1 MNTLTISESHRKLL
15 TDSAVPLATAETAG
29 VFTASVAADLPDEL
43 SHLADLLPAMIF
55 RHESPTGIVRFQSR
69 PDNPAEGAG
78 KYMQAPGSGSLLSV
92 HPDQRIKLGLAKKLM
107 IVEGTKQALAA
118 AAWAPGD
125 TLVVGIQGCNGFMSS
140 GVPSP
145 ELEFVL
151 GDNTE
156 VFIFFD
162 ADVAT
167 NRNVHDAAA
176 MLVDHMELLGAASV
190 KCVSLPVS
198 GKAGLDDYL
207 AGIGEAKRTEVIEN
221 LMTKAKK
228 LGRAPAAAKPKMGDK
243 SGTRTSI
250 APTVD
255 FENAQIRLERGTGDD
270 AFSVPL
276 AQYACRIVETTTI
289 EDDLNDPKGVT
300 KSITHRLQIVTEP
313 GGTIYE
319 VDDVANSD
327 LKNPTVW
334 LTRMPGSI
342 GSRLDQESGNQ
353 ANEKIEAAIRR
364 HAGETGVIASRG
376 IRRLGPIEIDGVWGF
391 LHAGGII
398 TADGNSDAARS
409 VLDAPY
415 DKVNYPDPAMMDR
428 ACREEAVASLLGLL
442 EQVRD
447 HTALVLLLGHDTQG
461 STGSHIEGVVGL
473 SGGHG
478 FGKTT
483 QARGVASMLSPYFAD
498 NSMIAGTP
506 SPGVVL
512 AAGEH
517 LHHSMVIVDDV
528 ARESDDD
535 AGDLKVFQA
544 LDAFARRAH
553 SGGADGRPRLEKNAE
568 GKYAPAAAE
577 LSHPIGVVIGEILT
591 KNTKSNSGAE
601 RFITARVDKNGSF
614 IDDAALD
621 RFLDIGRSG
630 GPNQAKALILQW
642 MATQATAVGYQE
654 WHKALDAQISAAK
667 ESLAIHPELSARS
680 RRVAAG
686 VLVGWKLLTT
696 ALSEIAPGVVPE
708 KRRVELLQHGQ
719 ELITAAIL
727 QHTAVALAGTETPHE
742 NLLDHLRSLIASAP
756 DSWTILEPGQKEPV
770 ERQKAIG
777 KRMTVLHG
785 KDYIEVVAL
794 LPAVIADA
802 LRERNSAAVTRRLSA
817 VALKDSRGKSSRSVK
832 FNGIAVTAICIPL
845 SIWNGDVT
853 EILTASQAADSQE
866 PLAPGNQDGSSPAA
880 HKPATITSI
889 HELPVVDA

>member
-125 TLVVGIQGCNGFMSS
+125 TLVIGIQGCNGFMSS

-145 ELEFVL
+145 ELGFLL
-151 GDNTE
+151 GKNTE
-156 VFIFFD
+156 VFVFFD

-221 LMTKAKK
+221 LMAKAKK
-228 LGRAPAAAKPKMGDK
+228 LGRAPAAAKPKTGNR
-243 SGTRTSI
+243 SESRVGI

-255 FENAQIRLERGTGDD
+255 FEAAQIVIERGTGDD
-270 AFSVPL
+270 AYSVPL
-276 AQYACRIVETTTI
+276 AHFACRIVETTTI
-289 EDDLNDPKGVT
+289 EDDLNDPAGKT
-300 KSITHRLQIVTEP
+300 KIQAHRLQIVTEP
-313 GGTIYE
+313 GGQIYE
-319 VDDVANSD
+319 VDDVLDSD
-327 LKNPTVW
+327 LEHPSVW
-334 LTRMPGSI
+334 LTRLPSSI
-342 GSRLDQESGNQ
+342 GTRLDRESGRYVDEQ
-353 ANEKIEAAIRR
+353 IASAIRR
-364 HAGETGVIASRG
+364 HAGETGVIESRG
-376 IRRLGPIEIDGVWGF
+376 IRRLGPIEIEGVFGY
-391 LHAGGII
+391 LHAGGMI
-398 TADGNSDAARS
+398 TADGNSHAAHS
-409 VLDAPY
+409 VVSAPY
-415 DKVNYPDPAMMDR
+415 DKVRYPDPAEMTR
-428 ACREEAVASLLGLL
+428 TVREEAVASMLSLFD
-442 EQVRD
+442 QVGD
-447 HTALVLLLGHDTQG
+447 HTALTLLLGHDTQG
-461 STGSHIEGVVGL
+461 STGSHIEGLVGL
-473 SGGHG
+473 DGDHG
-478 FGKTT
+478 YGKTT
-483 QARGVASMLSPYFAD
+483 QARGIAAMQGPYFAD
-498 NSMIAGTP
+498 HSMIAGTP
-506 SPGVVL
+506 SPGVIL
-512 AAGEH
+512 SAGEY
-517 LHHSMVIVDDV
+517 LHHSMIIVDDV
-528 ARESDDD
+528 ARESEDD
-535 AGDLKVFQA
+535 AGDTKVFQA
-544 LDAFARRAH
+544 LDAFARRAY
-553 SGGADGRPRLEKNAE
+553 SGGSDGRPRLEKNAS
-568 GKYAPAAAE
+568 GKYVPGAAE

-601 RFITARVDKNGSF
+601 RFITTRVTKTGSF
-614 IDDAALD
+614 LDDQALD
-621 RFLDIGRSG
+621 RFVAIGRSG
-630 GPNQAKALILQW
+630 APNRVKALVLQW
-642 MATQATAVGYQE
+642 MARKASEVGREE
-654 WHKALDAQISAAK
+654 WLLGIDNEVSTAK
-667 ESLAIHPELSARS
+667 ESLLVHSELTARS

-686 VLVGWKLLTT
+686 VLVGWKILID
-696 ALSEIAPGVVPE
+696 ALSEIAPAVVPVQ
-708 KRRVELLQHGQ
+708 KRIALTAHG
-719 ELITAAIL
+719 ESLITAAIL
-727 QHTAVALAGTETPHE
+727 RHSAVALAGTETPHE

-756 DSWTILEPGQKEPV
+756 DAWTILEPGQKEPG

-777 KRMTVLHG
+777 KHMTVLQG
-785 KDYIEVVAL
+785 KDYIDVVAL

-802 LRERNSAAVTRRLSA
+802 LHERNSAAVTRRLSA

-832 FNGIAVTAICIPL
+832 FNGVAVTAICVPL

-853 EILTASQAADSQE
+853 EIPTASQATDRQE
-866 PLAPGNQDGSSPAA
+866 QLAPGNQDGSSPVAQQ
-880 HKPATITSI
+880 PATIISI